1 MTEKL
6 ERLVAAGIQLLPAV
20 EITTHYV
27 FERDGFVALVERRKN
42 GFGGIGS
49 AGRLTEKEGI
59 APLVSRGAESFFV
72 AKGFEQLAS
81 ADEVEQIR
89 RFQADL
95 KHALSES
102 APGTQ

>member
-20 EITTHYV
+20 EITNHFV
-27 FERDGFVALVERRKN
+27 FERDGFVALVERRGN

-49 AGRLTEKEGI
+49 AGRLTEKGI
-59 APLVSRGAESFFV
+59 APLVVRGEASYFV
-72 AKGFEQLAS
+72 AKGYEQLAS
-81 ADEVEQIR
+81 LDEVEQIR

-95 KHALSES
+95 KFALSES
-102 APGTQ
+102 STRLQ

>member
-27 FERDGFVALVERRKN
+27 FERDGFVALVERRKD

-49 AGRLTEKEGI
+49 AGRLTEKGI

-81 ADEVEQIR
+81 ADEAEQIR